1 METAPS
7 WEEAKA
13 ASKPASAQE
22 ATPASTE
29 EVKEVVEAVAEEP
42 KVENKPEE
50 KAIDYASEL
59 EKYKAKLSETEKV
72 AEKRLKALERISK
85 AKEVTVDEED
95 PAANTS
101 DMDAII
107 EQKTSERLD
116 RFQREQAA
124 EVIDDILDGFSDD
137 ANEKSLV
144 KALYENGEVK
154 PTGYTRKAIE
164 ADLKKAF
171 LLANAPRLE
180 SIALE
185 KAQAKIRKAN
195 AEEHAITQASS
206 ASGATGREPPQTSS
220 QPPLNDKEQAW
231 MDYLAE
237 KQKR

>member
-1 METAPS
+1 MAELPT

-29 EVKEVVEAVAEEP
+29 EVKEVVEAVTEEP

-59 EKYKAKLSETEKV
+59 ERYKAKLSETEKV

-85 AKEVTVDEED
+85 AKEVTVDDE
-95 PAANTS
+95 PAADTS

-107 EQKTSERLD
+107 EQETSERLD

-154 PTGYTRKAIE
+154 PSGYTRKAIE

-180 SIALE
+180 AIALE
-185 KAQAKIRKAN
+185 KAQAKVRKAN

-220 QPPLNDKEQAW
+220 QPPLNEKEQAW

-237 KQKR
+237 KTKR